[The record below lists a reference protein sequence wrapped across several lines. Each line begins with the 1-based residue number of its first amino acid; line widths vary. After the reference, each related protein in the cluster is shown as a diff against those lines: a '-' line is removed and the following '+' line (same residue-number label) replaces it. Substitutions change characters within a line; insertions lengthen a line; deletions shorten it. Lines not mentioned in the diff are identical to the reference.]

1 MKKSSLKIQFNS
13 PVVLWFAL
21 ISLAVLILGELTGG
35 ETTYRYFCTYSSSWG
50 DPLTYVRLFG
60 HVLGHGGLDH
70 YINNM
75 MFILLLGPILEEKYG
90 SGNLLIMILITAA
103 VEGLI
108 IDLFFY
114 GTAVLG
120 ASGIVFMFIILSSFV
135 SASDG
140 SIPVTF
146 ILIAVLYIGREVY
159 NGVFIRDQISQ
170 LGHVIG
176 GVCGAVFGFKFSRR

>member
-1 MKKSSLKIQFNS
+1 MKRSSLKIQFNS

-21 ISLAVLILGELTGG
+21 ISLGVLILGELTGG
-35 ETTYRYFCTYSSSWG
+35 ETTYKYFCTYSSSWAN
-50 DPLTYVRLFG
+50 PLTYVRLFG
-60 HVLGHGGLDH
+60 HALGHGSVDH

-90 SGNLLIMILITAA
+90 SANLLIMILITSA

-108 IDLFFY
+108 INTFFY

-135 SASDG
+135 SVSDG

-159 NGVFIRDQISQ
+159 NGVFLRDNVSQ

-176 GVCGAVFGFKFSRR
+176 GICGAVFGFKFSK